1 MVFILRKDLLAWFRS
16 LRSVLVSVLVPA
28 ALLLFAA
35 LAGTVGQQFTV
46 AVVDEQPQEVQDVA
60 FDSPFLN
67 GLALKRAEA
76 ERKVDEGSLAGLVD
90 SSGNMAILRVT
101 ARGDE
106 DLRRNLI
113 MRQEGLVF
121 DLNSHHLAESGES
134 RLDLETT
141 GVTRKSIS
149 DMTYLATGIIVFT
162 ALFGGMANT
171 SYVSAREWEEST
183 IKSLLVTP
191 QPLLGVVFAKLVT
204 GAVQTIVSVAVI
216 TLLSVLFL
224 DVSPE
229 GNLLT
234 IAAVLLLTVVASC
247 SLGLLLGVV
256 MRRSVPAMMGSIL
269 VAISL
274 WFVGGGFGPVS
285 FYREDLQAIAWKVTS
300 RYAIAAVERLVNM
313 PGPSTVFDH
322 DLEVVW
328 LAASVSFLV
337 FMILTI
343 AVVRRSPV
351 GGGVS

>member
-1 MVFILRKDLLAWFRS
+1 MLFIVWKDLLTWFRS

-35 LAGTVGQQFTV
+35 LAGAVGQQFTV
-46 AVVDEQPQEVQDVA
+46 AVVDEQPQQVQDVA

-67 GLALKRAEA
+67 GLAMKRADA
-76 ERKVDEGSLAGLVD
+76 EQKVDEGSLAGLVD
-90 SSGNMAILRVT
+90 SDGNVVVLRVT

-113 MRQEGLVF
+113 MRQEGVVF
-121 DLNSHHLAESGES
+121 DLNSHHLAESRES
-134 RLDLETT
+134 HLNLETT
-141 GVTRKSIS
+141 GVARKSIS

-191 QPLLGVVFAKLVT
+191 QPLLGVVLAKLIT

-229 GNLLT
+229 GDLLS

-247 SLGLLLGVV
+247 SLGLLLSVV
-256 MRRSVPAMMGSIL
+256 MRRSIPAMMGSIL
-269 VAISL
+269 IAISL

-285 FYREDLQAIAWKVTS
+285 FYRGDLQAIAWKLPST
-300 RYAIAAVERLVNM
+300 YAIAAVERLVNM

-322 DLEVVW
+322 DLAVVW
-328 LAASVSFLV
+328 LTAPASFLV
-337 FMILTI
+337 FMILT
-343 AVVRRSPV
+343 VVMVRRRPI

>member
-1 MVFILRKDLLAWFRS
+1 MLFIVWKDLLTWFRS

-46 AVVDEQPQEVQDVA
+46 AVVDEQPQQVKDVA
-60 FDSPFLN
+60 FGSPFLN
-67 GLALKRAEA
+67 GLAMKRADA
-76 ERKVDEGSLAGLVD
+76 EQKVDEGSLAGLVD
-90 SSGNMAILRVT
+90 SDRNVVVLRVT

-113 MRQEGLVF
+113 MRQEGAIF
-121 DLNSHHLAESGES
+121 DLNSHYLAESRES
-134 RLDLETT
+134 RLNLEIT
-141 GVTRKSIS
+141 GVARESIS

-191 QPLLGVVFAKLVT
+191 QPLLGVVLAKLIT

-224 DVSPE
+224 GVSPE
-229 GNLLT
+229 GDLLT

-247 SLGLLLGVV
+247 SLGLLLSVV
-256 MRRSVPAMMGSIL
+256 MRRSIPAMMGSIL
-269 VAISL
+269 IAISL

-285 FYREDLQAIAWKVTS
+285 FYREDLQAIAWKLPST
-300 RYAIAAVERLVNM
+300 YAIAAVERLVNM
-313 PGPSTVFDH
+313 PGPSTVSDH
-322 DLEVVW
+322 DLAVVW
-328 LAASVSFLV
+328 LTAPASFLV
-337 FMILTI
+337 FMILT
-343 AVVRRSPV
+343 VVMVRRRPV